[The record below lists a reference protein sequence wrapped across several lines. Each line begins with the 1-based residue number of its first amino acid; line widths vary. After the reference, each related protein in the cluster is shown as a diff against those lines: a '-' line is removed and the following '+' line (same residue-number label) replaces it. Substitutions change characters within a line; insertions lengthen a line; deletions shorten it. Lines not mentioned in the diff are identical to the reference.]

1 MIYVLLFWEFFKI
14 GLLAIGGGLVTVPFL
29 FELSDKYGWFSH
41 QKLADMIAISEST
54 PGPLGVNM
62 ATYAGFNAAGIWGG
76 IIATI
81 GLTLPSLVVIVWVS
95 KMLFRFRDNCYVQ
108 TGFYAIRPAVV
119 ALILGASVQLFN
131 LAVVNVLT
139 AILGVAFFAA
149 VHFVKLHPI
158 VYILLGAA
166 VGIVL
171 EL

>member
-29 FELSDKYGWFSH
+29 FNLSNKYGWFSH
-41 QKLADMIAISEST
+41 QELVDMIAISEST

-62 ATYAGFNAAGIWGG
+62 ATYAGFNTAGFGGG

-119 ALILGASVQLFN
+119 ALILGASWHLAK
-131 LAVVNVLT
+131 LAVFDAKT
-139 AILGVAFFAA
+139 ALICLGMFAA
-149 VHFVKLHPI
+149 VHYFKRSPI
-158 VYILLGAA
+158 LYICAGA
-166 VGIVL
+166 VLGIVL
-171 EL
+171 KL

>member
-29 FELSDKYGWFSH
+29 FNLSNKYGWFSH
-41 QKLADMIAISEST
+41 QELADMIAISEST

-62 ATYAGFNAAGIWGG
+62 ATYAGFNTAGFGGG

-131 LAVVNVLT
+131 LAVVNILT
-139 AILGVAFFAA
+139 VVIGAAFFAA
-149 VHFVKLHPI
+149 VHFIRLHPI
-158 VYILLGAA
+158 VYILLGAV

-171 EL
+171 RL

>member
-139 AILGVAFFAA
+139 AILGVTFFAA

>member
-29 FELSDKYGWFSH
+29 FNLSNKYGWFSH
-41 QKLADMIAISEST
+41 QELADMIAISEST
-54 PGPLGVNM
+54 PGPIGVNM
-62 ATYAGFNAAGIWGG
+62 ATYAGFNTAGFGGG

-81 GLTLPSLVVIVWVS
+81 GLTLPSLVVVVWVS

-131 LAVVNVLT
+131 LAVVNILT
-139 AILGVAFFAA
+139 AVIGTAFFAA
-149 VHFVKLHPI
+149 VHFIRLHPI
-158 VYILLGAA
+158 VYILLGAV

-171 EL
+171 KL

>member
-29 FELSDKYGWFSH
+29 FNLSDKYGWFSH
-41 QKLADMIAISEST
+41 QELADMIAISEST

-62 ATYAGFNAAGIWGG
+62 ATYAGFNTAGVWGG
-76 IIATI
+76 MIATI
-81 GLTLPSLVVIVWVS
+81 GLTLPSLIVIVWVS
-95 KMLFRFRDNCYVQ
+95 KMLFRFKDNCYLQ

-139 AILGVAFFAA
+139 AVICAAFFAA
-149 VHFVKLHPI
+149 IHFIRLHPI
-158 VYILLGAA
+158 VYILLGAV

-171 EL
+171 KL

>member
-14 GLLAIGGGLVTVPFL
+14 GLLAIGGGLVTVLFL
-29 FELSDKYGWFSH
+29 FNLSNKYGWFSH
-41 QKLADMIAISEST
+41 QELADMIAISEST

-62 ATYAGFNAAGIWGG
+62 ATYAGFNTAGFGGG

-81 GLTLPSLVVIVWVS
+81 GLTLPSLVIIVWVS

-131 LAVVNVLT
+131 LAVVNILT
-139 AILGVAFFAA
+139 AVIGTAFFAA
-149 VHFVKLHPI
+149 VHFIRLHPI
-158 VYILLGAA
+158 VYILLGAV

-171 EL
+171 KL